1 VEELFFPSLSSR
13 LFPPRF
19 SGARAREILSWFW
32 RKNEKKHLQIFF
44 PLIRHT
50 LLLSN
55 LWKYLYKCNTR
66 DDLEKDQTRQRI
78 RSEVTRART
87 HILCVCAWARMKDII
102 LRARVIFAIEGRAER
117 VAEREGRWGGRRNI
131 IGGEAPWYVTRGKR
145 PRRRGGEGRNFFS
158 FLWLPLSHAFP
169 FCSGIRSRIHE
180 TTSAACRRSIE
191 KLGVIAALDFQ
202 PEMTIEH
209 RQTLWKLSF
218 FLCK

>member
-1 VEELFFPSLSSR
+1 M
-13 LFPPRF
+13 
-19 SGARAREILSWFW
+19 
-32 RKNEKKHLQIFF
+32 KKKKKHLQIFF

-66 DDLEKDQTRQRI
+66 DDLEKTKTKNTI
-78 RSEVTRART
+78 W
-87 HILCVCAWARMKDII
+87 AWSLPSK
-102 LRARVIFAIEGRAER
+102 GER
-117 VAEREGRWGGRRNI
+117 REWQSGEGRWGGRRNI
-131 IGGEAPWYVTRGKR
+131 IKGD
-145 PRRRGGEGRNFFS
+145 RRRGTSRAGNAPDVEEEEREEISSLS

>member
-1 VEELFFPSLSSR
+1 M
-13 LFPPRF
+13 
-19 SGARAREILSWFW
+19 
-32 RKNEKKHLQIFF
+32 KKKKKHLQIFF

-66 DDLEKDQTRQRI
+66 DDLEKTK
-78 RSEVTRART
+78 TKNT
-87 HILCVCAWARMKDII
+87 
-102 LRARVIFAIEGRAER
+102 IFAIEGRAER

-131 IGGEAPWYVTRGKR
+131 IKGD
-145 PRRRGGEGRNFFS
+145 RRRGTSRAGNAPDVEEEEREEISSLS

>member
-1 VEELFFPSLSSR
+1 MT
-13 LFPPRF
+13 
-19 SGARAREILSWFW
+19 
-32 RKNEKKHLQIFF
+32 KNTIWGH
-44 PLIRHT
+44 
-50 LLLSN
+50 S
-55 LWKYLYKCNTR
+55 
-66 DDLEKDQTRQRI
+66 
-78 RSEVTRART
+78 RART
-87 HILCVCAWARMKDII
+87 HALCVCASVSAHEGHHFA
-102 LRARVIFAIEGRAER
+102 RARVIFAIEGRAER

-131 IGGEAPWYVTRGKR
+131 IKGE
-145 PRRRGGEGRNFFS
+145 RRRGTSRAGNAPDVEEKEREEVSSLS

>member
-1 VEELFFPSLSSR
+1 M
-13 LFPPRF
+13 
-19 SGARAREILSWFW
+19 
-32 RKNEKKHLQIFF
+32 KKKKHLQIFF

-66 DDLEKDQTRQRI
+66 DDLEKTKTKNTI
-78 RSEVTRART
+78 WVTRART
-87 HILCVCAWARMKDII
+87 HILCVCARVSAHEGHHFA
-102 LRARVIFAIEGRAER
+102 RARDLCHRRASGESGRER
-117 VAEREGRWGGRRNI
+117 GAVRRQKKYHKGRRGTSRAGNAPDVEEEEREEI
-131 IGGEAPWYVTRGKR
+131 SSL
-145 PRRRGGEGRNFFS
+145 S

>member
-1 VEELFFPSLSSR
+1 M
-13 LFPPRF
+13 
-19 SGARAREILSWFW
+19 
-32 RKNEKKHLQIFF
+32 KKKKHLQIFF

-66 DDLEKDQTRQRI
+66 DDLEKDQTWQRI

-87 HILCVCAWARMKDII
+87 HMLCVCVCKRERAWRPSFCA
-102 LRARVIFAIEGRAER
+102 RARDLCHRRASGESGRER
-117 VAEREGRWGGRRNI
+117 GAVRRQKKYHKGRRGTSRAGNAPDVEEEEREEI
-131 IGGEAPWYVTRGKR
+131 SSL
-145 PRRRGGEGRNFFS
+145 S